1 MGNGKPFMNALL
13 IHSVSQAFL
22 GVKPSNYRDERFT
35 KKHDFA
41 SYAES
46 GLKQTESTNNYPLD
60 IRAPNTSSN
69 SKMNSA
75 SSFPHAKTLFGSV
88 FFLLLTH
95 PSIALSAEG
104 AENTRS
110 LLDLYRE
117 GGFVMHVIA
126 CCSVIAMT
134 VGVYCAITLRKRSML
149 QVAIIPQLNELIS
162 QRDLNQAYRICELHP
177 GPLTRALKLALIRAN
192 FQRDMYNKSAMSEAI
207 ADECFREETK
217 MMVTVNYLNTL
228 AVVAPMIG
236 LLGTVSGMVKGFSA
250 LTAGKADATELAK
263 GIGEALIATGG
274 GLLLAIPSMLMF
286 FVFRGM
292 LSSNMSDIHS
302 SLSHMLDRFTGEAH
316 GTPPLAQS
324 TN

>member
-1 MGNGKPFMNALL
+1 
-13 IHSVSQAFL
+13 
-22 GVKPSNYRDERFT
+22 
-35 KKHDFA
+35 
-41 SYAES
+41 
-46 GLKQTESTNNYPLD
+46 
-60 IRAPNTSSN
+60 
-69 SKMNSA
+69 
-75 SSFPHAKTLFGSV
+75 
-88 FFLLLTH
+88 
-95 PSIALSAEG
+95 
-104 AENTRS
+104 

-134 VGVYCAITLRKRSML
+134 VGVYCAMMLRKQSML

-162 QRDLNQAYRICELHP
+162 QRDLNQAYGICELHP

-192 FQRDMYNKSAMSEAI
+192 FQRDMYNKSAMSDAI
-207 ADECFREETK
+207 ADECLREETK

-316 GTPPLAQS
+316 GTPPVAQS
-324 TN
+324 IN